1 MHFLIHCIL
10 HIILIYYSIKLVL
23 VKFIC
28 QGIFCL
34 DKPRQ
39 NMLEHIKFITRT
51 QIGSMVTRHKTQIF
65 PFPVFAILQKKS
77 TVLTVGGSLAV
88 CVTVGWICDLR
99 SHLSSAATSFM
110 AGQSLLQNPLALM
123 KGIRFCEV
131 VLVLE
136 EATIAALKPDLK
148 CLFSSGL
155 GSNGGGWLF

>member
-1 MHFLIHCIL
+1 MTF
-10 HIILIYYSIKLVL
+10 
-23 VKFIC
+23 
-28 QGIFCL
+28 IFCL
-34 DKPRQ
+34 YKPRQ
-39 NMLEHIKFITRT
+39 NMLEHINFIIRT
-51 QIGSMVTRHKTQIF
+51 QIDSMVTRHKTQMF
-65 PFPVFAILQKKS
+65 PFPVFAKKS